1 MKKNSIVATK
11 KWVYWVSIGTV
22 LILIY
27 KFLDNF
33 SGIGSWTANL
43 LSVLAP
49 FVAAILFAY
58 ILYKP
63 CAKIEQTLKKKTKHP
78 RGVSVFIV
86 YVITAVLLFFILH
99 FIIPALFESVLDLVN
114 NIQGYYNR
122 INTNDIELTWA
133 PFIQDNVIKPIV
145 DYIQSINFKAIITPD
160 KIWEYVSSAIGI
172 LKFLI
177 NCFIAI
183 VCSIYILL
191 ERESIVKFIDKL
203 AKASMNETG
212 YRKFSRYFS
221 SGNII
226 FFDFI
231 SSQMLDALVVAIL
244 MSIIMLILNVKYA
257 VLLGVMIGIFNL
269 IPYFGAI
276 VAVIVASI
284 ITVLTG
290 GWEQALIMATITVII
305 QQIDANIINPRIT
318 GSKLNV
324 SPLLVIFAVTLGGA
338 YWGVVGMFIAV
349 PIAVL
354 IKLMI
359 TDFVNNKNKSG
370 DM

>member
-1 MKKNSIVATK
+1 MKKNSILATK

-33 SGIGSWTANL
+33 SGIGTWIADL

-49 FVAAILFAY
+49 FLAAVLMAY

-63 CAKIEQTLKKKTKHP
+63 CVKVEKLIKNKTKHS
-78 RGVSVFIV
+78 RGISVFTV
-86 YVITAVLLFFILH
+86 YILTAILLFFILH
-99 FIIPALFESVLDLVN
+99 FIIPVLFESILDLVN

-122 INTNDIELTWA
+122 INTNEIEATWV
-133 PFIQDNVIKPIV
+133 PFVQDNLLKPMV
-145 DYIQSINFKAIITPD
+145 EYIQLIDFKSIITTD
-160 KIWEYVSSAIGI
+160 KIWEYLSSAFGI
-172 LKFLI
+172 IKFLL

-191 ERESIVKFIDKL
+191 EREGIVNFIQKL
-203 AKASMNETG
+203 VKAITTENGFKSFN
-212 YRKFSRYFS
+212 RYFR
-221 SGNII
+221 SGNLI

-231 SSQMLDALVVAIL
+231 SSQMIDAVVVTIL
-244 MSIIMLILNVKYA
+244 MSIVMLLLNVKYA
-257 VLLGVMIGIFNL
+257 ILLGVIIGVFNL

-276 VAVIVASI
+276 VAVIVAGL

-290 GWEQALIMATITVII
+290 GWQQALIMSII
-305 QQIDANIINPRIT
+305 IIVVQQIDANIINPRIT

-324 SPLLVIFAVTLGGA
+324 SPLLVIFSVTIGGA
-338 YWGVVGMFIAV
+338 YFGIVGMFIAV
-349 PIAVL
+349 PVAVL

-359 TDFVNNKNKSG
+359 ADFVENRN
-370 DM
+370 